1 MHTLINL
8 HNQTASKMEQD
19 RQQSQTETRNI
30 LNSILNATV
39 AKDLRVEQDVQST
52 GDSSGH
58 WETPKGKPCLLD
70 STPTDTYKKL
80 EQEWGAMASTNGLE
94 LMETEPEEDQEHAN
108 YQSAMYKVLLDR
120 SKDRELCDWIP
131 MVQLHRLVS
140 AKGNYPKATL
150 RDIFAVGIH
159 EISKG
164 QRFGDTVFKLFN
176 MPWKEQGDGMNYN
189 ITFIRLGK
197 KQDNPQQGWENYK
210 KRSYQQ
216 YDGWASQ

>member
-1 MHTLINL
+1 
-8 HNQTASKMEQD
+8 MEQD
-19 RQQSQTETRNI
+19 RQQSQTEMRNI

-39 AKDLRVEQDVQST
+39 AKDLRVEQDAQSA
-52 GDSSGH
+52 GDSSCH
-58 WETPKGKPCLLD
+58 WEAPKGKPCLLD
-70 STPTDTYKKL
+70 SIPTDTYEKL
-80 EQEWGAMASTNGLE
+80 EREWGAMASTNGLE
-94 LMETEPEEDQEHAN
+94 LMETEPEADQEHAN
-108 YQSAMYKVLLDR
+108 YQSAMFKILLDR
-120 SKDRELCDWIP
+120 SKDQELCDWIP

-164 QRFGDTVFKLFN
+164 QRCGDTVFKLFN

-189 ITFIRLGK
+189 ITFIKLGK
-197 KQDNPQQGWENYK
+197 KEDSPQQGWDNYK
-210 KRSYQQ
+210 KRPYQQ